1 MYRSAKCNRGSLRD
15 CRFSC
20 DGLLLTNYGR
30 CRAAVASVFLTAWRI
45 TIFSARWADLGSTSS
60 SICRCS
66 AIGLS
71 RSSRPN
77 RKFQLSTLVP
87 QRGTTDGYDSQG
99 RGQIRS
105 PDMTRRTS
113 AHLQDFSTFSRMLR
127 LELARWRSE
136 STEMRLRFLFCEDET
151 DRSCT
156 ILACQDRAVAS
167 RPSR

>member
-1 MYRSAKCNRGSLRD
+1 MARTRQDGPPIGPDRAGGGAVAQLGERRNRTAEVRGS
-15 CRFSC
+15 
-20 DGLLLTNYGR
+20 NP
-30 CRAAVASVFLTAWRI
+30 
-45 TIFSARWADLGSTSS
+45 LGSTSS

-77 RKFQLSTLVP
+77 RKSQLSTSVP
-87 QRGTTDGYDSQG
+87 QRGTTDGYDLQARG
-99 RGQIRS
+99 RIRS

-127 LELARWRSE
+127 LGLARWRPE
-136 STEMRLRFLFCEDET
+136 STEMRLRLPFCEGET
-151 DRSCT
+151 NRSCT
-156 ILACQDRAVAS
+156 IPACQDRAVAS